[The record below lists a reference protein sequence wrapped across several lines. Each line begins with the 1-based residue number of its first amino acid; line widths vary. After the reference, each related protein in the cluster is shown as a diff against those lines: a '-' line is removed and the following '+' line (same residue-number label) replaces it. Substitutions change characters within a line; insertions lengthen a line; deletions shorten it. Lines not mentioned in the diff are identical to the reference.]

1 MLGVGRIG
9 SSQDKTDYRDECD
22 LGVGCIGSCQDKSDY
37 RDECDLRVLSVIML
51 TSVFSFFPLPQDWS

>member
-1 MLGVGRIG
+1 MLGVGCIG

-22 LGVGCIGSCQDKSDY
+22 LGVVCIGSSQGKTDY

-51 TSVFSFFPLPQDWS
+51 TSVFSSFLLPKDCS